1 MGVTRH
7 TRGAPAG
14 IQRNYQRLFIDAQR
28 MIEGDG
34 SPTLVTQGISPVW
47 QFDAAK
53 KSTVNADIGIP
64 LDIMAGRDLWAYP
77 VFTMST
83 NVFANIRFGIDYLPM
98 IKGMSIAAT
107 PTTIENTIAA
117 DGTATIIPRRPEWL
131 TIEGWR
137 IGGKEDWFQ
146 MDDFAGRIA
155 NMQLEIY
162 RDGASALDEHGGNLY
177 LQGLAILYEAFI

>member
-1 MGVTRH
+1 M
-7 TRGAPAG
+7 APAG
-14 IQRNYQRLFIDAQR
+14 IQKQYQREFIPASA
-28 MIEGDG
+28 MKEGDG
-34 SPTLVTQGISPVW
+34 SPTYATVGISPVW
-47 QFDAAK
+47 QMDHSV
-53 KSTVNADIGIP
+53 KSSVNADWGIP
-64 LDIMAGRDLWAYP
+64 LDIMAGRDFWMYP

-98 IKGMSIAAT
+98 YRGVSIAAV

-117 DGTATIIPRRPEWL
+117 DGTGTIIPRRSEWL

-137 IGGKEDWFQ
+137 VAGKEDWFQ
-146 MDDFAGRIA
+146 MNDFAGRIA

-162 RDGASALDEHGGNLY
+162 RDGASLMDEHGGNLY

>member
-7 TRGAPAG
+7 TKMAPAG
-14 IQRNYQRLFIDAQR
+14 IQKQYQREFIGAQT
-28 MIEGDG
+28 MYEGEG
-34 SPTLVTQGISPVW
+34 QPTLTTQGISPVW
-47 QFDAAK
+47 QMDAGAK
-53 KSTVNADIGIP
+53 MTVLADWGIP
-64 LDIMAGRDLWAYP
+64 LDMIGGKDFWVYP
-77 VFTMST
+77 IFTMST

-98 IKGMSIAAT
+98 YRGVSIAAV

-117 DGTATIIPRRPEWL
+117 DGTGTIIPRRSEWL

-137 IGGKEDWFQ
+137 VAGKEDWFQ
-146 MDDFAGRIA
+146 MNDFAGRIA

-162 RDGASALDEHGGNLY
+162 RDGASLMDEHGGNLY

>member
-1 MGVTRH
+1 MVTTRH

-14 IQRNYQRLFIDAQR
+14 IQKQYQRLFIDAQR
-28 MIEGDG
+28 MTEGDG
-34 SPTLVTQGISPVW
+34 SPSLTTVGISPVW
-47 QFDAAK
+47 QFDASK
-53 KSTVNADIGIP
+53 KSSVNADVGIP

-77 VFTMST
+77 ILTMST
-83 NVFANIRFGIDYLPM
+83 AAYANIRFGIEYLPM
-98 IKGMSIAAT
+98 VRGISIAGT
-107 PTTIENTIAA
+107 PRVIEATIAA
-117 DGTATIIPRRPEWL
+117 DGTGTVIPKRPEWL

-137 IGGKEDWFQ
+137 VSYKQDHFQ
-146 MDDFAGRIA
+146 MDDFTQIA

>member
-14 IQRNYQRLFIDAQR
+14 IQRNYQRKFIPASD
-28 MIEGDG
+28 MKEGDG
-34 SPTLVTQGISPVW
+34 QPTYAKQGISPVW
-47 QFDAAK
+47 QMDTAK
-53 KSTVNADIGIP
+53 KSSVNADIGIP
-64 LDIMAGRDLWAYP
+64 LDIMAGRDMWAYP

-83 NVFANIRFGIDYLPM
+83 AVYANIRFGIDYLPM

-107 PTTIENTIAA
+107 PTTIEKTIAA
-117 DGTATIIPRRPEWL
+117 DGTGTIIPRRPEWL

-162 RDGASALDEHGGNLY
+162 RDGASALDEHGGDLY
-177 LQGLAILYEAFI
+177 LQGLAILYDAFI